1 MSTADDR
8 SLRRANGVGPD
19 TQRLVSE
26 IIIEMFTLCCWE
38 CNQVEHHWQ
47 AGGGTIIKAGVPY
60 LVIPLHV
67 CGWKCSDHVV
77 HYSPSLETLNVIRR
91 MAKQMSGV
99 LMCSKAVK

>member
-8 SLRRANGVGPD
+8 SLRRADGVGLD
-19 TQRLVSE
+19 TQRLVSG

-38 CNQVEHHWQ
+38 CKQVEHHWQ

-67 CGWKCSDHVV
+67 CGWKCSDHV
-77 HYSPSLETLNVIRR
+77 HYSPSLETVNVIRR

-99 LMCSKAVK
+99 FMCSKAVE